1 MKTEDTDVL
10 RRVYKN
16 STETVL
22 LIVPFCQIIITCGQ
36 EEGKVTQKDT
46 F

>member
-16 STETVL
+16 CRDSSVNSPL
-22 LIVPFCQIIITCGQ
+22 LP
-36 EEGKVTQKDT
+36 DHHHMWPRRR
-46 F
+46 